1 MSRLLG
7 KVRSFLRKRPLWV
20 RFQELNREGW
30 FRAWQRRAIQRLI
43 LATPPVKTATT
54 GPAEVRVLTWR
65 RDWMNQL
72 WALKT
77 FYHFAGVDYPLH
89 IHDGGLDRG
98 QGERLLAHFPNA
110 RFVAADEALTHIT
123 KVLTARRLPH
133 CLEFRRNNPFGVKL
147 IDYFAFSTA
156 QRVVSIDSDILFFR
170 RPDEL
175 LDADGDPRRNLF
187 NRDVRDWY
195 CLEPERLEGLFG
207 IRPPAGVN
215 AGLSLIWRES
225 VDLNFVEHCLARMEL
240 PAHHWLTEQ
249 TVHAINSK
257 AYGIELLPD
266 TYCVGE
272 GPLPAEQLVCK
283 HYPGPYRPQMYAEGM
298 RRLVGSGF
306 LERLRDRV
314 RPNPACSFANQ

>member
-1 MSRLLG
+1 
-7 KVRSFLRKRPLWV
+7 V

-30 FRAWQRRAIQRLI
+30 LRAWQRRTVQRRIQ
-43 LATPPVKTATT
+43 ATPPVRTAAT
-54 GPAEVRVLTWR
+54 GPAEVRILTWR
-65 RDWMNQL
+65 RDWVNQL

-77 FYHFAGVDYPLH
+77 FYHFAEVDYPLY

-110 RFVAADEALTHIT
+110 RFVAADESLNRVT
-123 KVLTARRLPH
+123 KVLTERRLAH
-133 CLEFRRNNPFGVKL
+133 CLEFRRQNPFGVKL

-156 QRVVSIDSDILFFR
+156 DRVLSIDSDILFFR

-175 LDADGDPRRNLF
+175 LDTDGGPRKNRF

-195 CLEPERLEGLFG
+195 CLDPERLDELLG

-225 VDLNFVEHCLARMEL
+225 VDLSFVEHCLARMKM

-249 TVHAINSK
+249 TIHAVNSK
-257 AYGIELLPD
+257 AYGMDLLPD
-266 TYCVGE
+266 TYCVGI
-272 GPLPAEQLVCK
+272 GPLPDDQLVCK

-298 RRLVGSGF
+298 KRLIRAGF
-306 LERLRDRV
+306 LEHLVGRFRT
-314 RPNPACSFANQ
+314 NPECSLASQ